1 MNRTERDKP
10 AGTRK
15 ARNGDLTSAV
25 SHRRKQDARRRD
37 ADVRDRGPDSGGGN
51 LRPAKR

>member
-1 MNRTERDKP
+1 MKRNERDKP
-10 AGTRK
+10 VGTGK
-15 ARNGDLTSAV
+15 VRNGDPTSAV

-37 ADVRDRGPDSGGGN
+37 PDVRDRGPDSGGGN